1 MRSIRLL
8 LPVAAVLAV
17 LSLTPPA
24 AVAVPGTG
32 SNSGSSGPGV
42 HPDNYALE
50 CPDLLIVAVSG
61 ATDSEAD
68 RDPVVEE
75 SRQLWSNWVGN
86 VTVPAGEATAD
97 RPGTIG
103 WMYVPYPATYG
114 LGLFEDV
121 PTYQDSVAAGVAST
135 NRILDERKSACGEHT
150 RFALVGYSVGAEVI
164 ERVSRELGHRPDD
177 AHVAPDDIAGV
188 VLVGDPYRPAGAD
201 SLGGAGPRGGGFMSS
216 EPADYGALAD
226 RVVYSCRR
234 YDVACDAPEDIAVL
248 ELALGMLGQMRFTLI
263 DPMQTVDDLGRTV
276 AVTAARA
283 AAHIVTRDD
292 WWESDESLLDVLRK
306 VVDKTYPVDP
316 SADVSPERMRE
327 IRDWAVGPGRPIVLE
342 KLRAEGAGFADDN
355 SGIVDLFVEPYIL
368 LGFVQHI
375 GYWNTNPHDPWYWDS
390 ERIVDWIVAL
400 AEAERASG
408 QPQN

>member
-1 MRSIRLL
+1 MRPIRLL
-8 LPVAAVLAV
+8 LPVVAALAT
-17 LSLTPPA
+17 LSLTVPV
-24 AVAVPGTG
+24 AVAAPGTG
-32 SNSGSSGPGV
+32 SSSGSSGPAV

-61 ATDSEAD
+61 ATDSEAG

-97 RPGTIG
+97 RPGSIG

-135 NRILDERKSACGEHT
+135 NRILDERKSACGERT

-164 ERVSRELGHRPDD
+164 ERVSRELGHRPAD

-188 VLVGDPYRPAGAD
+188 VLVGDPYRPAGVD
-201 SLGGAGPRGGGFMSS
+201 SMGEPGPPGGGFMSS

-248 ELALGMLGQMRFTLI
+248 ELVLGVLGQMRFTLLN
-263 DPMQTVDDLGRTV
+263 PLQTVGDLGGAL

-306 VVDKTYPVDP
+306 VVDTTYPVDP

-327 IRDWAVGPGRPIVLE
+327 ILDWALGPGRPVVVE

-355 SGIVDLFVEPYIL
+355 SGIVDLFLEPYLL
-368 LGFVQHI
+368 LGFIQHI
-375 GYWNTNPHDPWYWDS
+375 GYWNTNPHDPWYSDS

-400 AEAERASG
+400 ADAERTDR